1 MKSLYRWWFRIS
13 FCLLVL
19 VPSVAA
25 TLYYSVIASSQ
36 YVSTAQFAIRG
47 ISEAATS
54 FLSVASV
61 LGSSSQSYDS
71 YIIVEYIRSVQMIRD
86 VADSGVDLRSFYARD
101 GIDPVEKID
110 PNMPLEYFT
119 GFWTRKV
126 DVSYNSTTGNIIFRV
141 RAFSPEDAK
150 VIADA
155 VMGAAERLV
164 SQLSANARTQL
175 VSAAQEEVTA
185 TQQRLA
191 TVRQEFSAFRDLQQ
205 AVDAEQLAQV
215 EQTVI
220 SELERQLS
228 ELQTRRGS
236 ISASLSADSPTI
248 RVLDQQIS
256 SVNQQ
261 LAERRSR
268 VGSGVAGPG
277 DSTDPLLS
285 DVFNQFRELSLNQEY
300 AETAYTRA
308 LGSLETA
315 VLDARKQDRY
325 FAVFEAPYQPEV
337 STAPNRVF
345 FIALFIVGALIL
357 WGIVVLIVGAVR
369 EHNL

>member
-1 MKSLYRWWFRIS
+1 MKSLSRWWFRIS
-13 FCLLVL
+13 FCVLVL
-19 VPSVAA
+19 VPSIAA
-25 TLYYSVIASSQ
+25 TMYYGLIASPQ

-47 ISEAATS
+47 ISETASS

-61 LGSSSQSYDS
+61 LGSSSQTYDS

-86 VADSGVDLRSFYARD
+86 VADSGVDLRVFYTRD

-110 PNMPLEYFT
+110 PVMPLEYFT
-119 GFWTRKV
+119 SYWTRKV

-141 RAFSPEDAK
+141 RAFSPDDAK
-150 VIADA
+150 TIADA
-155 VMGAAERLV
+155 VMAAAERLV
-164 SQLSANARTQL
+164 SQLSANARVRL
-175 VSAAQEEVTA
+175 VSSAKDEVAA

-191 TVRQEFSAFRDLQQ
+191 AVREAFSAFRDLQQ
-205 AVDAEQLAQV
+205 AVDVEQLSQI

-228 ELQTRRGS
+228 DLQTRRGS
-236 ISASLSADSPTI
+236 ISATLSASSPTI
-248 RVLDQQIS
+248 RVLDQQIA

-268 VGSGVAGPG
+268 VGTGTATPSAS
-277 DSTDPLLS
+277 DNPLLS
-285 DVFNQFRELSLNQEY
+285 DVVNRFRELSLGQEY

-308 LGSLETA
+308 LGALETA
-315 VLDARKQDRY
+315 ELDARKQDRY
-325 FAVFEAPYQPEV
+325 FAMFEAPYQPEV
-337 STAPNRVF
+337 STGPNRPF
-345 FIALFIVGALIL
+345 FIVLFILGSLIVWGIIVMIVGAIK
-357 WGIVVLIVGAVR
+357 

>member
-1 MKSLYRWWFRIS
+1 
-13 FCLLVL
+13 
-19 VPSVAA
+19 VPSIAA
-25 TLYYSVIASSQ
+25 TIYYSIIASPQ

-47 ISEAATS
+47 ISETASS

-86 VADSGVDLRSFYARD
+86 VAQSGIDLRSFYAQD

-110 PNMPLEYFT
+110 PTMPLEYFT
-119 GFWTRKV
+119 GFWSRKV

-141 RAFSPEDAK
+141 RAFSAQDAK
-150 VIADA
+150 TIADA
-155 VMGAAERLV
+155 VMAAAERLV

-175 VSAAQEEVTA
+175 VSAAQDEVTS
-185 TQQRLA
+185 TEQRLA
-191 TVRQEFSAFRDLQQ
+191 NVRQQFSAFRDLQQ
-205 AVDAEQLAQV
+205 AVDAEQLAQI

-236 ISASLSADSPTI
+236 ISASLSANSPTI
-248 RVLDQQIS
+248 RVLDQQIA

-268 VGSGVAGPG
+268 VGTGTANTDGKG
-277 DSTDPLLS
+277 DPLLS
-285 DVFNQFRELSLNQEY
+285 DIVNQFRELSLSQEY

-315 VLDARKQDRY
+315 LLDARKQDRY
-325 FAVFEAPYQPEV
+325 FAVFEAPHQPEV
-337 STAPNRVF
+337 PTAPNRLF
-345 FIALFIVGALIL
+345 FIALFIVGSLIV
-357 WGIVVLIVGAVR
+357 WGILVLIVGAVK

>member
-1 MKSLYRWWFRIS
+1 MRGSRWWFRVS
-13 FCLLVL
+13 FVL
-19 VPSVAA
+19 MVLIPSAAA
-25 TLYYSVIASSQ
+25 TLYYSVIASPQ
-36 YVSTAQFAIRG
+36 YVSTAQFAVRG

-71 YIIVEYIRSVQMIRD
+71 YIIVEYIRSIQMIRD
-86 VADSGVDLRSFYARD
+86 VAEASVDLRQFYARPVV
-101 GIDPVEKID
+101 DPLERIAPD
-110 PNMPLEYFT
+110 MPLEYFRNY
-119 GFWTRKV
+119 WTKQV
-126 DVSYNSTTGNIIFRV
+126 DVSFNSTTGNIIFRV
-141 RAFSPEDAK
+141 RAFTPEDAK
-150 VIADA
+150 TIADA
-155 VMGAAERLV
+155 VMAAAERLV

-175 VSAAQEEVTA
+175 VSAAQEEVDN
-185 TQQRLA
+185 TQRRLA
-191 TVRQEFSAFRDLQQ
+191 QVRQEFSQFRDLQQ

-228 ELQTRRGS
+228 ELRTRRGS
-236 ISASLSADSPTI
+236 ISASLSVDSPTI
-248 RVLDQQIS
+248 RVIDQQIA
-256 SVNQQ
+256 SVTQQ
-261 LAERRSR
+261 LEERRSR
-268 VGSGVAGPG
+268 VGTGTNEPG
-277 DSTDPLLS
+277 NPNDPLLS
-285 DVFNQFRELSLNQEY
+285 DIVNQFRELSLNQEY

-337 STAPNRVF
+337 ATAPNRVF
-345 FIALFIVGALIL
+345 FIVLFIVGSLII
-357 WGIVVLIVGAVR
+357 WGIVVLIVGAIR